1 MKTYHKFYRIKAS
14 PEEVYAALVKP
25 ISIELWT
32 GMDAIMEELPGKEF
46 SLFDGDITGL
56 NLEFIPNEKIVQ
68 EWFFGE
74 QDEKS
79 IVTIA
84 LKADKNNTVAELTHT
99 NIPDNSFDN
108 MIEGWDSY
116 YFGALREYFR

>member
-32 GMDAIMEELPGKEF
+32 RMDAIMEELPGKEF

-74 QDEKS
+74 PDEKS